1 MCVCVAAHDGVA
13 AAVAKGHGGGF
24 VHIHTVFRFARAFA
38 DQREIRQRFL
48 LTPFY
53 LPAFPPRIFKTQF
66 QTGMGSTFV
75 VADTAR
81 DSVHMMITGISAHDE
96 LTAINSATI
105 KQKSQ
110 EQIEVA
116 NIAMAGNVRRLMRGD
131 VRDSH
136 RPKYINK
143 NQPRAACHL
152 CKSEELCMC
161 SIENDAASGRDPG
174 DFQSPLGVAMDR
186 NGHIFTTD
194 NNSTRSGS
202 ARVQIFDN
210 DGHLLTWV
218 DNDQFEKRGHPSYP
232 EKDYAH
238 ILMDCNGKPL
248 SLDEEP
254 DYISVEA
261 ELPVCLA
268 DLVDSADQGHG
279 HFQLRSWES
288 FAASFASSLRG
299 SIAPHWYTLLYMEF
313 NARVGLMDWPELLK
327 FLKLPPTAVPTWYT
341 ELSAHW
347 DITIKEHESGL
358 KKKNVGMRHLI
369 EATGAANELEPIG
382 HVWVKGIAVN
392 AVTSADDYVWDGPDV
407 EKSKPALE
415 KGSIRI
421 TVLRA
426 DNLIKADCTSSAPSL
441 LPHVLPLFPK
451 KPHTRSHIARVH
463 HTYLSCHMTHSRSYS
478 A

>member
-1 MCVCVAAHDGVA
+1 MCMCVCVCVCVVAHGGVA
-13 AAVAKGHGGGF
+13 AAVAKEYGGGLL
-24 VHIHTVFRFARAFA
+24 HIHTVFRLTRACV
-38 DQREIRQRFL
+38 DQREIHVNDSFL
-48 LTPFY
+48 RHSI
-53 LPAFPPRIFKTQF
+53 LPAFLPEIKTQV

-81 DSVHMMITGISAHDE
+81 DSVYMMITGIAAHDE

-105 KQKSQ
+105 HKKSQ
-110 EQIEVA
+110 EQIEFA
-116 NIAMAGNVRRLMRGD
+116 NIAVAGNVRRLMRGD

-136 RPKYINK
+136 RPKNIHK
-143 NQPRAACHL
+143 HKIRAACHL
-152 CKSEELCMC
+152 CQSEALCMC
-161 SIENDAASGRDPG
+161 SIEKEATSGRVPG
-174 DFQSPLGVAMDR
+174 DFQSPLGVTMDQSG
-186 NGHIFTTD
+186 NIFTTD

-202 ARVQIFDN
+202 ARVQMFDN
-210 DGHLLTWV
+210 EGHLLTWV
-218 DNDQFEKRGHPSYP
+218 DNDQFEKRGHTSYP
-232 EKDYAH
+232 KKDYAH

-268 DLVDSADQGHG
+268 DLVDSVDQGHG
-279 HFQLRSWES
+279 HFHLRSWES
-288 FAASFASSLRG
+288 FAESFASSLRG

-327 FLKLPPTAVPTWYT
+327 FLKLPQAVVPTWYT

-347 DITIKEHESGL
+347 DFTIKEHESGL

-369 EATGAANELEPIG
+369 EATGAANELEPVG

-407 EKSKPALE
+407 EKSAPALE
-415 KGSIRI
+415 KGSILV

-426 DNLIKADCTSSAPSL
+426 DNLIKADCTSSSTPSL
-441 LPHVLPLFPK
+441 LLYFLPLFPK
-451 KPHTRSHIARVH
+451 KPHTRSHIARVQ
-463 HTYLSCHMTHSRSYS
+463 YS